1 MGVLQRIAISPSF
14 GLVALGAASLLVGCP
29 SDPKGTSSGAASSA
43 SAAST
48 TSALPPGTTSAAPT
62 APTASA
68 SGPKPYEGPTG
79 TLKGVITIDG
89 DEPPRTSF
97 TYPAECEGAA
107 GTYGKLFRVGQDGQL
122 ADAIVAVTHYD
133 GFVPPKSKPVELTI
147 KNCQYSQRSIALTD
161 TQFLSIRNQDGDTTY
176 IPHLD
181 GARLPATIVAVPK
194 GPAVKIYTRGQGRY
208 WLRDQMTRPFMM
220 AHVFHFPYSTTDVTG
235 LDGRYEIPSIPVGK
249 AKVNVFLPQT
259 KSMLSESK
267 EIEIEPG
274 DNVIDLTLSFDAE
287 RDTPQ
292 DGHGGTK
299 PKYRD
304 PNDPLLQMRPDGSAA
319 PAPSASPSSAPA
331 TKGSAS
337 PGGTPL

>member
-1 MGVLQRIAISPSF
+1 MGALRSTAAISICH
-14 GLVALGAASLLVGCP
+14 LAAASLLVGCP
-29 SDPKGTSSGAASSA
+29 SNPSGTSGSASS
-43 SAAST
+43 SGTAAT
-48 TSALPPGTTSAAPT
+48 TTSAAPPAT
-62 APTASA
+62 GSASAAPTASA

-79 TLKGVITIDG
+79 TVKGVITIDG
-89 DEPPRTSF
+89 DEAPRTSF
-97 TYPAECEGAA
+97 TYPADCEGAA

-133 GFVPPKSKPVELTI
+133 GFVPPKTKPVDITI

-161 TQFLSIRNQDGDTTY
+161 TQFLSIRNLDGGTTY

-194 GPAVKIYTRGQGRY
+194 GPAVEIYTRGQGRY

-235 LDGRYEIPSIPVGK
+235 LDGRYEIPGIPVGK
-249 AKVNVFLPQT
+249 AKINVFLPQT
-259 KSMLSESK
+259 KTMLSKSQ
-267 EIEIEPG
+267 EIEVAPG
-274 DNVIDLTLSFDAE
+274 DNTVDLTLTFDAE
-287 RDTPQ
+287 RDTPE

-304 PNDPLLQMRPDGSAA
+304 PNDPLLQMGPDGKPA
-319 PAPSASPSSAPA
+319 PTATPSASPATSS
-331 TKGSAS
+331 S
-337 PGGTPL
+337 PDGTPL